1 MSATCP
7 QCGNPLPANTVRG
20 LCPKCLA
27 LIALGGNPEETI
39 KLSPTDIEP
48 TLDPNLH
55 YFGDYELLSEIARGG
70 MGVVFKAR
78 QTSLKRVVAV
88 KMILSGQLA
97 GETEIKRFRLEAEAA
112 AALQHPNIVAIHEVG
127 QHKGRHYFSMDYVE
141 GKNLSAVIGGQ
152 PMPAAEAAQLLKT
165 VAEAV
170 HFAHQRGTLHRDLK
184 PQNILIDNAGQPRIT
199 DFGLAKQADSDLSLT
214 QTGAIMGSPSYMAP
228 EQASGRHDLVGPV
241 TDVYALGA
249 VLYEMITGQKVFSG
263 ETAAVVLSKVIKDD
277 PTPPRK
283 LNPSAPADLE
293 TICLKCLD
301 KQTERRY
308 PSARALAED
317 LDRFLRRE
325 SIQARPVP
333 RWRKFT
339 NNVRRRPW
347 AVVGVATTLILGLLL
362 VIDYLIEQ
370 NRLIVWQASHP
381 GAALP
386 RDPRWLVNFRA
397 WPMLVAMYFGFYYE
411 ARRHGV
417 GLRKFMSNS
426 REYMYKLPTHAPS
439 FRLALAAVIIGAAAI
454 VSGLVECL
462 MVIHLAVWRHQFD
475 IIVFAGQ
482 VYAGCW
488 FGGVLTWKG
497 IRHIGTATGE
507 LVLAEENP
515 KLTEA
520 QLKEIATA
528 LEDGK
533 MQSAIRLYRKA
544 TGVALQEAMGAV
556 GEMAGKLYAEH
567 PEQFLFDPRKPA
579 PLDFP
584 RGAAAAIV
592 TVILLGLVFNAFNLH
607 SWEPAVLELVAASS
621 GFLLI
626 WPGRWRSPKKARVT
640 RIGALALF
648 VLTMQLATLE
658 PELNHQTVLN
668 ALFASYSIGL
678 AVAAVLPKLATITR
692 ARG

>member
-39 KLSPTDIEP
+39 KLLPTDIEP

-78 QTSLKRVVAV
+78 QTSLKRIVAV

-97 GETEIKRFRLEAEAA
+97 GEAEIKRFRLEAEAA

-127 QHKGRHYFSMDYVE
+127 QQQGRHYFSMDYVE
-141 GKNLSAVIGGQ
+141 GRNLSAVIGGK
-152 PMPAAEAAQLLKT
+152 PMASAEAAQLLKT

-184 PQNILIDNAGQPRIT
+184 PQNILVDTAGQPRIT
-199 DFGLAKQADSDLSLT
+199 DFGLAKREESDLSLT

-228 EQASGRHDLVGPV
+228 EQASGRHDLVGPA

-249 VLYEMITGQKVFSG
+249 VLYEMMTGQKAFSG

-301 KQTERRY
+301 KQTGRRY

-325 SIQARPVP
+325 PIQARPVP
-333 RWRKFT
+333 GWRKFT

-370 NRLIVWQASHP
+370 NRFIVWQAAHP
-381 GAALP
+381 GAPLP
-386 RDPRWLVNFRA
+386 HDPSWLVNFRA
-397 WPMLVAMYFGFYYE
+397 WPMIVAMYFGFYYE
-411 ARRHGV
+411 GRRHGV
-417 GLRKFMSNS
+417 SLVKFMRNQ
-426 REYMYKLPTHAPS
+426 REYIYKLPTHVAS

-454 VSGLVECL
+454 MSGLLECL
-462 MVIHLAVWRHQFD
+462 LVIHLAVWRHQFD
-475 IIVFAGQ
+475 IIVFVGQ
-482 VYAGCW
+482 VYASCW
-488 FGGVLTWKG
+488 FGGVLVWKG
-497 IRHIGTATGE
+497 IRHIGTATGG

-520 QLKEIATA
+520 QLKEIVIA

-533 MQSAIRLYRKA
+533 MPLAIRLFRKA
-544 TGVALQEAMGAV
+544 TGIALQEAMGAV

-567 PEQFLFDPRKPA
+567 PERFLFDPRKPA
-579 PLDFP
+579 PLDSP
-584 RGAAAAIV
+584 RAAAAAIV
-592 TVILLGLVFNAFNLH
+592 TVILLGLVFNTFNLRG
-607 SWEPAVLELVAASS
+607 WEPAVLVMLAANS

-626 WPGRWRSPKKARVT
+626 WPGRWKSPKKARVT
-640 RIGALALF
+640 RIVAVAAF
-648 VLTMQLATLE
+648 VLTIQLSTLE
-658 PELNHQTVLN
+658 PALDHQRVFN
-668 ALFASYSIGL
+668 ALLASFSIGL
-678 AVAAVLPKLATITR
+678 GVAALLPNLARKTR

>member
-1 MSATCP
+1 MSETCP
-7 QCGNPLPANTVRG
+7 QCGNLLAANMIRG

-27 LIALGGNPEETI
+27 MIALGGEPEKTI
-39 KLSPTDIEP
+39 VLSPTDLEP

-78 QTSLKRVVAV
+78 QTSLKRIVAV

-97 GETEIKRFRLEAEAA
+97 GEAEIKRFHLEAEAA

-127 QHKGRHYFSMDYVE
+127 QHQGRHYFSMDYVE
-141 GKNLSAVIGGQ
+141 GRNLSAVIGGK
-152 PMPAAEAAQLLKT
+152 PMPAAESAQLLKT

-184 PQNILIDNAGQPRIT
+184 PQNILVDTAGQPRIT
-199 DFGLAKQADSDLSLT
+199 DFGLAKRADSDLSLT

-228 EQASGRHDLVGPV
+228 EQASGRHDLIGPA
-241 TDVYALGA
+241 TDVHALGA
-249 VLYEMITGQKVFSG
+249 ILYEMMTGQKVFSG
-263 ETAAVVLSKVIKDD
+263 ETAAVVLSRVIKDD

-301 KQTERRY
+301 KHTERRY

-325 SIQARPVP
+325 PIQARPVP

-370 NRLIVWQASHP
+370 NRYILWQAAHP
-381 GAALP
+381 GAPLP
-386 RDPRWLVNFRA
+386 KDSSWLVNLHG
-397 WPMLVAMYFGFYYE
+397 WPVILAMYFGFYYE

-417 GLRKFMSNS
+417 GLGKFMSGQ
-426 REYMYKLPTHAPS
+426 REYVYKLPTHAAS
-439 FRLALAAVIIGAAAI
+439 FGMALAGVIIGAA
-454 VSGLVECL
+454 VTMCGLAECL
-462 MVIHLAVWRHQFD
+462 RVIHLAVWRHQFD
-475 IIVFAGQ
+475 FIMFVGQ

-488 FGGVLTWKG
+488 FGGVLAWKG
-497 IRHIGTATGE
+497 IRHIGATAGGLE
-507 LVLAEENP
+507 LSSENQ
-515 KLTEA
+515 KLTDVK
-520 QLKEIATA
+520 LKEIVTA
-528 LEDGK
+528 LENGK
-533 MQSAIRLYRKA
+533 MPAAIRLYRKG
-544 TGVALQEAMGAV
+544 TGLPLQEAMGAV

-567 PEQFLFDPRKPA
+567 PERFLFDPRKPA
-579 PLDFP
+579 PIESP
-584 RGAAAAIV
+584 QAGVATIV
-592 TVILLGLVFNAFNLH
+592 TVILLGLVFYYLNLRG
-607 SWEPAVLELVAASS
+607 WESAVLELVGASS

-626 WPGRWRSPKKARVT
+626 WPGRWRSSKKARVT
-640 RIGALALF
+640 RIVAVAVF
-648 VLTMQLATLE
+648 VVTIQLVTLE
-658 PELNHQTVLN
+658 PALDHQRMVN
-668 ALFASYSIGL
+668 ALLGSYSIGL
-678 AVAAVLPKLATITR
+678 AVAVLLPKLAKKTR
-692 ARG
+692 AGD